1 MIARA
6 DSLVSSST
14 TSNQNHRINTL
25 SDFLNALETNMI
37 SKVVFN
43 GINPQS
49 ATVYFKEGGDIEVF
63 NKDNGFPY
71 YDDPRSPAGPTQL
84 IAKVQHTPGVVCLQD
99 ISSVM
104 AKRGSGAIS
113 SSSSLNGS
121 KQQMSPS
128 KSSYVNTLLSHSA
141 YPNNYAYSKGTVTYG
156 EQGIGESE
164 QFLKRYS
171 SSASK

>member
-49 ATVYFKEGGDIEVF
+49 ATVYFKGGGDIEVF

-84 IAKVQHTPGVVCLQD
+84 IAK
-99 ISSVM
+99 
-104 AKRGSGAIS
+104 
-113 SSSSLNGS
+113 
-121 KQQMSPS
+121 
-128 KSSYVNTLLSHSA
+128 
-141 YPNNYAYSKGTVTYG
+141 
-156 EQGIGESE
+156 
-164 QFLKRYS
+164 
-171 SSASK
+171 